1 MNNTT
6 IIAAQAMDL
15 NDYNSALCGSGTAT
29 KFVNGRLELV
39 NGLCVPD
46 IYSGSILKPE
56 HKNPSTLEVVQY
68 ESTKHD
74 NLPEH
79 ARQMIEWIEEAE
91 YEMLYNYMNSKD
103 EWTRLVNIK
112 EDGSEE
118 IVWVH
123 KSEVV
128 DDVVEDYEKFLVGG
142 LAEVEKGY
150 AVPVEYEGELVALKK
165 MFNLSI
171 DC

>member
-6 IIAAQAMDL
+6 IIAAPGMDL
-15 NDYNSALCGSGTAT
+15 NNYGSALCGSGTST
-29 KFVNGRLELV
+29 KLINGRLELV
-39 NGLCVPD
+39 NGLCAPNV
-46 IYSGSILKPE
+46 YKE
-56 HKNPSTLEVVQY
+56 NKNPSTLEVVEY

-74 NLPEH
+74 NLPEY

-91 YEMLYNYMNSKD
+91 YEMLHNYMNSKD
-103 EWTRLVNIK
+103 EWTRLVKIK
-112 EDGSEE
+112 ADGSEE
-118 IVWVH
+118 IVWIH

-128 DDVVEDYEKFLVGG
+128 NDVIEDYEKFLVGG

-165 MFNLSI
+165 MFNLSV